1 MTEEE
6 FKGILKKEVDYINSL
21 IYNFLP
27 EEKDKY
33 KKISEAVNYSVKAGG
48 KRLRPMLI
56 LESYR
61 LCGGDKSKEE
71 SLVAPFMAGMEFI
84 HTYSLVHDDLPAMD
98 NDMLRRGL
106 PTTHA
111 KYGEDFGILAGD
123 ALLNLAYEVMSDATV
138 NTGSADAARAMSVIS
153 KKAGIFGMVGGQ
165 CLDVDLTGEKLSEE
179 ELDFIFRLKTGALIE
194 AAFMAGAILAGADDE
209 KVKALGE
216 AGLFTGMAFQI
227 RDDILDE
234 TGNQEEIGKPVHSD
248 ADNNKTTYV
257 TLYGLEKAEKD
268 VSDFSIKAEDIIKN
282 AGDNEFLIMLIR
294 SLINRKS

>member
-1 MTEEE
+1 M
-6 FKGILKKEVDYINSL
+6 
-21 IYNFLP
+21 
-27 EEKDKY
+27 
-33 KKISEAVNYSVKAGG
+33 
-48 KRLRPMLI
+48 
-56 LESYR
+56 
-61 LCGGDKSKEE
+61 
-71 SLVAPFMAGMEFI
+71 
-84 HTYSLVHDDLPAMD
+84 
-98 NDMLRRGL
+98 
-106 PTTHA
+106 
-111 KYGEDFGILAGD
+111 
-123 ALLNLAYEVMSDATV
+123 
-138 NTGSADAARAMSVIS
+138 
-153 KKAGIFGMVGGQ
+153 AGIFGMVGGQ

-268 VSDFSIKAEDIIKN
+268 VSDFSVKAEDIIKN